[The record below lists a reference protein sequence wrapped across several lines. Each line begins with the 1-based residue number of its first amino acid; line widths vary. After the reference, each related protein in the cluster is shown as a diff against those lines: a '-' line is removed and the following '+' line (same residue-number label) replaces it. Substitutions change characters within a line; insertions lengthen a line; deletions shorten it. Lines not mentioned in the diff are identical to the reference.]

1 MLPEDQIR
9 LITCLVLS
17 VFISYFLSKIKTPNT
32 FILTSFICTVV
43 FQIYVFRE
51 EVILLWV
58 QQAIVYLLCKYANRA
73 KIGRIVLL
81 ETFAYLIMVQVRRM
95 YIAYGKNDVDITAVL
110 MMQVFLYVGFAYNY
124 EDGIKPKV

>member
-73 KIGRIVLL
+73 KIGRIVLF

-95 YIAYGKNDVDITAVL
+95 YIAYGKNDVDFTAVL